1 MAQRDSDTSSS
12 ELSKKEGLYKMTMRV
27 KIFSVV
33 IWVLALSAVA
43 LAQTPERRAANS
55 SPQAQEQSLNSGSMA
70 TVANE
75 LGLLRKSLQTLN
87 DRLRV
92 ISDTLLAPDAKENDP
107 KEQQT
112 RIANNIDLLS
122 RAEQRAEAL
131 RKQLFDVTERE
142 NTLKARLVQID
153 DDLRPENIERAV
165 SLIGTTRTVEL
176 RDARRRI
183 LENDRKGYDG
193 LLSQTS
199 QSRQQL
205 EDAVRQADSM
215 VARLRSRLFPLIEKE
230 IDKINPN

>member
-1 MAQRDSDTSSS
+1 
-12 ELSKKEGLYKMTMRV
+12 MTMRV

-33 IWVLALSAVA
+33 IWVLALSMVA
-43 LAQTPERRAANS
+43 LAQAPERRAANS
-55 SPQAQEQSLNSGSMA
+55 NPQAQEQSLNTTSIA

-87 DRLRV
+87 ERLRV

-107 KEQQT
+107 KEQQA

-131 RKQLFDVTERE
+131 RKQLFELTERE
-142 NTLKARLVQID
+142 TTLRNRLVQID

-165 SLIGTTRTVEL
+165 SLVGTTRTVEM
-176 RDARRRI
+176 RDTRRRL
-183 LENDRKGYDG
+183 LENDRKGYEA
-193 LLSQTS
+193 LFNQTS
-199 QSRQQL
+199 QARQQL
-205 EDAVRQADSM
+205 EDVVRQADAQ
-215 VARLRSRLFPLIEKE
+215 VARLRSRLSPLIEKE